1 MREDVRDIF
10 TKEGLLRAKGL
21 STWIF
26 AVHRRSGDYSI
37 LLRTFVYEE
46 DAKSFVHECRTLAK
60 YPCDHVI
67 EKVLLRF

>member
-1 MREDVRDIF
+1 MIDIF

-26 AVHRRSGDYSI
+26 SVHRRYGDYSI
-37 LLRTFVYEE
+37 LLRTFVHEK
-46 DAKSFVHECRTLAK
+46 DAKTFAHECKTLTK
-60 YPCDHVI
+60 YPCDYII